1 MKKINEL
8 LRNKNVITIL
18 GLLAIL
24 VILYVSYSIRI
35 NQRVKLVDVYYALE
49 TIQPMTEITDEM
61 IGKTQVPESFILGSY
76 YRSYDEI
83 IGKYSNYN
91 SMIASGSLFYSDL
104 LISEENLPNSMMKK
118 LKKGERLVSQ
128 SVDMTSTYGNSMMP
142 TDLIDIYV
150 KLITKDGD
158 IVYGEF
164 MSDIEI
170 LAVKD
175 VDGNNVFQYS
185 DSTGVPNSLY
195 FALPEAKYLLYTS
208 LGYIKQEYAKYD
220 IEIVL
225 VPNDVLPNNDNK
237 NENIV
242 GAKKVSSSYLYNF
255 ILNEIKTIDSQ
266 KNTYDEL
273 LNEMKNN

>member
-1 MKKINEL
+1 MKKINEI

-18 GLLAIL
+18 GLVAII

-35 NQRVKLVDVYYALE
+35 NQRVKLVTVYYALE
-49 TIQPMTEITDEM
+49 TIQPMTKITDNM
-61 IGKTQVPESFILGSY
+61 IGKTEVPESFILGKY
-76 YRSYDEI
+76 YRNYNEI
-83 IGKYSNYN
+83 VGKYSNYN

-104 LISEENLPNSMMKK
+104 LISEDNLPNSMMKK
-118 LKKGERLVSQ
+118 LGDNERLVSQ
-128 SVDMTSTYGNSMMP
+128 PVNMSSTYGNSMMP
-142 TDLIDIYV
+142 GDLIDIYV

-175 VDGNNVFQYS
+175 SNGNNVFQYS
-185 DSTGVPNSLY
+185 DSTGVPSSLY
-195 FALPEAKYLLYTS
+195 FALPEAKYLLYSS
-208 LGYIKQEYAKYD
+208 LGYIEEEYAKYD

-225 VPNDVLPNNDNK
+225 VPNGMT
-237 NENIV
+237 ENV
-242 GAKKVSSSYLYNF
+242 PGAKKVSSSYLYNF

-266 KNTYDEL
+266 KNLYDEL